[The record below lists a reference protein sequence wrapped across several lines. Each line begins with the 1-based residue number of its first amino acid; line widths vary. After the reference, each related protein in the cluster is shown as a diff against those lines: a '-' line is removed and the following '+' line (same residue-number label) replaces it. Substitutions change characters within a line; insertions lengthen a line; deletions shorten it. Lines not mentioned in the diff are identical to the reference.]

1 MRLKRN
7 GLALFL
13 FFYSLQGGIA
23 VDEQWLDKDDDL
35 KPEAPKHAAKED
47 DELQI
52 PGAGDGSRFVVAEFG
67 DVLPPSKDSAFPMLF
82 EGLDVIVTAMIAVI
96 IVFIFIF
103 KIPTIDG
110 SSMNDTLFNGERVVI
125 SDLFYEPK
133 YGDIVVISRNFEN
146 TSKQINQQQMPI
158 IKRVIATEGQQVNIV
173 YEADGT
179 GREVGT
185 VYVDGVAL
193 DEPYIKEPM
202 DRTRNGG
209 DVVFPVTV
217 PENCIFVLGDNR
229 NDSKDSRYL
238 SIGDGGM
245 IDKRY
250 VMGKALF
257 RVFPFNKFGKIGK

>member
-1 MRLKRN
+1 M
-7 GLALFL
+7 
-13 FFYSLQGGIA
+13 
-23 VDEQWLDKDDDL
+23 DEQWLDSLEEDTKSDL
-35 KPEAPKHAAKED
+35 PKHAAKED
-47 DELQI
+47 GESQVIGQSGGPRLI
-52 PGAGDGSRFVVAEFG
+52 VAEFG
-67 DVLPPSKDSAFPMLF
+67 DVQPPSKDSAFPMIF

-110 SSMNDTLFNGERVVI
+110 NSMNNTLFNGERVVI

-146 TSKQINQQQMPI
+146 TSENIEQQQMPI
-158 IKRVIATEGQQVNIV
+158 IKRVIATEGQEVNIIF
-173 YEADGT
+173 ERDASGK
-179 GREVGT
+179 EIGT
-185 VYVDGVAL
+185 VYVDGEPLV
-193 DEPYIKEPM
+193 EPYIKEPIS
-202 DRTRNGG
+202 TLHG

-229 NDSKDSRYL
+229 NDSKDSRFL

-250 VMGKALF
+250 VMGKALI
-257 RVFPFNKFGKIGK
+257 RVFPFNKFGKIDK